1 MSPSNRLILALICF
15 PFCLWGQVDS
25 FLNQINELELVLQA
39 AEDVNR
45 TKEQAETYIALI
57 QSFAASYPKEVKTP
71 ELLFRAGDVSVGLK
85 QYEQAI
91 AIWDQLI
98 QQYPEHALHARSL
111 FFKGFVF
118 DTKLSDIERARTA
131 YRLFLESYPEHELS
145 ATASLLLQQLGST
158 DQDLIEPH
166 KKQN

>member
-1 MSPSNRLILALICF
+1 MSPSNRLMLALICF

-39 AEDVNR
+39 AEDVNWS
-45 TKEQAETYIALI
+45 KEQAETYIALI
-57 QSFAASYPKEVKTP
+57 QSFAASYPKEEKSP
-71 ELLFRAGDVSVGLK
+71 ELLFRAGDVSVGLR
-85 QYEQAI
+85 QYKQAI

>member
-1 MSPSNRLILALICF
+1 MSPCSRLIIGLICF

-25 FLNQINELELVLQA
+25 FLHQINELELVLQE

-45 TKEQAETYIALI
+45 TQELAITYISLI
-57 QSFAASYPKEVKTP
+57 QSFALSYPKEKETP

-85 QYEQAI
+85 QYKQARD
-91 AIWDQLI
+91 IWDQLI
-98 QQYPEHALHARSL
+98 QQYPEHTLHARSL

-131 YRLFLESYPEHELS
+131 YRLFLDSYPEHELS

-158 DQDLIEPH
+158 DQDLIEQH

>member
-1 MSPSNRLILALICF
+1 MSPCSRLIVGLFCF

-25 FLNQINELELVLQA
+25 LLYQINELELLLQE

-45 TKEQAETYIALI
+45 TQEEAETYIALI
-57 QSFAASYPKEVKTP
+57 QSFAASYPKEEKTP

-91 AIWDQLI
+91 TIWDQLI
-98 QQYPEHALHARSL
+98 QYYPEHTLHARSL

-131 YRLFLESYPEHELS
+131 YRLFLDSYPEHELS

-158 DQDLIEPH
+158 DQELIEPH